1 MSQSYQEVSKEVIK
15 EIQEEKLAKTSLQYQ
30 FYFYNLK
37 QNQPARF
44 ERLMFDTNSRDP
56 FSDDLE
62 NILFDCLVGG
72 ILTYVGLNDNKL
84 YLKEVVLKS

>member
-15 EIQEEKLAKTSLQYQ
+15 EIKEEKLAKTSLQYQ

-44 ERLMFDTNSRDP
+44 ERLMFDTNCQKP
-56 FSDDLE
+56 FSGDLE
-62 NILFDCLVGG
+62 DILFDYLLAGT
-72 ILTYVGLNDNKL
+72 LTYVGLNDNRL